1 MSSVLQLAHCT
12 IFLHNSTLI
21 TFHCSSNDEA
31 MWDDRYD
38 RLHPSKR
45 MLEKKWFCKIY
56 KSLGQIGW
64 TWAIP
69 VAPLCDLIDKSDIQN
84 NCYYKF

>member
-1 MSSVLQLAHCT
+1 MIDT
-12 IFLHNSTLI
+12 IVYI
-21 TFHCSSNDEA
+21 
-31 MWDDRYD
+31 
-38 RLHPSKR
+38 PQKR
-45 MLEKKWFCKIY
+45 MLEKKWFCKID

-69 VAPLCDLIDKSDIQN
+69 VAPLWDLIDKSDIQN